1 MEKFLKSVIILYVGI
16 KKERYMLANFLG
28 LSFIALVMYLGL
40 IFIPERLSK
49 MAH

>member
-1 MEKFLKSVIILYVGI
+1 
-16 KKERYMLANFLG
+16 MLANFLG

-49 MAH
+49 AAH